1 MNDKK
6 HFTKD
11 ELLDFQGVDLA
22 TFLPRLKDCIECCK
36 AVIDKVAAQPT
47 TNFQQL
53 VVAIDDQEDELNRLW
68 APVSHMNS
76 VVSSEELRSVHD
88 QALPMLSEYGTW
100 VGQHKGLYQQYKNL
114 RNSSEFDRLDEEQR
128 RVIDIAIRDFELSGV
143 GLKGDKKTAYGDI
156 QARLSSLSSTFSNQL
171 MDATD
176 GFIYHTEDSSEL
188 DGLPEYAVQAA
199 RHAAKER
206 ELSGYVF
213 TLQIPSYL
221 AVMTFAD
228 NASLRQTMYEAYVT
242 RASELGPDG
251 GKYDNTD
258 VMRDILT
265 LRVEL
270 ARLLGFDNY
279 AQLSLATKMV
289 DSEEQVLSF
298 LNELAT
304 KAKPAAERE
313 LEELK
318 QFAYEH
324 HQVREL
330 HPWDYAYFSEKLKHH
345 SFQISDEMLKPY
357 FPEDRVLN
365 GLFTVASKLFGIRIE
380 AHPIEN
386 TWHPDV
392 SFYQIFDQQGDLVA
406 GFYLDL
412 YARTGKRGGAWMDV
426 ALSRRQRLN
435 GDTQLP
441 VAFMVCNF
449 TSPLDGQPAQLTH
462 DEVVT
467 LFHEFG
473 HGLHHMLT
481 KVNLAAISGISGVEW
496 DAVELPSQFLENWC
510 WQAESLVTISG
521 HVTSGEPLPADLLE
535 RLLQAKNFQSA
546 MQMLRQLEFSLFD
559 FELHM
564 SDKSVDSLQLL
575 DSIRA
580 RIAVIQ
586 PPSYN
591 RFANSFGH
599 IFAGGYAAGYYS
611 YKWAEVLS
619 CDAFSVFR
627 EQGVFDAA
635 LGERFLHEILQRG
648 GSAPAAALFKQF
660 MGREPSINALLLDS
674 GIATEIAA

>member
-1 MNDKK
+1 MIEKK
-6 HFTKD
+6 HFTED
-11 ELLDFQGVDLA
+11 ELLDFRGVDLA
-22 TFLPRLKDCIECCK
+22 TFLPRLKDCIQSCK
-36 AVIDKVAAQPT
+36 AVIDQVAAQPSI
-47 TNFQQL
+47 NFQQL
-53 VVAIDDQEDELNRLW
+53 VVAIDDQEEQLNRLW

-76 VVSSEELRSVHD
+76 VVSSEALRSVHD
-88 QALPMLSEYGTW
+88 QALPILSEYGTW
-100 VGQHKGLYQQYKNL
+100 VGQHKGLYQQYKRL
-114 RNSSEFDRLDEEQR
+114 RDGSEFNQLDEAQQR
-128 RVIDIAIRDFELSGV
+128 VVDIAIRDFELSGV
-143 GLKGDKKTAYGDI
+143 GLEGAKKTAYGHI

-176 GFIYHTEDSSEL
+176 SFMYHTDDSDEL
-188 DGLPEYAVQAA
+188 NGLPDYAIQAA
-199 RHAAKER
+199 KHAAKER
-206 ELSGYVF
+206 DLTGYVF
-213 TLQIPSYL
+213 TLHIPSYL

-228 NASLRQTMYEAYVT
+228 NQSLRQTMYEAYVT
-242 RASELGPDG
+242 RASELGPDD
-251 GKYDNTD
+251 GKFDNTKT
-258 VMRDILT
+258 MRDILA

-270 ARLLGFDNY
+270 AQLLGFDNY
-279 AQLSLATKMV
+279 VQLSLATKMV
-289 DSEEQVLSF
+289 DSEEQVLAF

-313 LEELK
+313 LEQLQ
-318 QFAYEH
+318 QFAREH
-324 HQVREL
+324 HQISEL
-330 HPWDYAYFSEKLKHH
+330 QPWDYAYFSEKLKHH
-345 SFQISDEMLKPY
+345 SFQISDEILKPY
-357 FPEDRVLN
+357 FPEDKVLS
-365 GLFTVASKLFGIRIE
+365 GLFSVASKLFGIRIE
-380 AHPIEN
+380 AYPVQN

-392 SFYQIFDQQGDLVA
+392 SFYQIFNQQGELIA

-435 GDTQLP
+435 GDIQLP

-449 TSPLDGQPAQLTH
+449 TSPLNGQPAQLTH
-462 DEVVT
+462 NEVVT

-481 KVNLAAISGISGVEW
+481 KVNLVAISGISGVEW
-496 DAVELPSQFLENWC
+496 DAVELPSQFFENWC

-521 HVTSGEPLPADLLE
+521 HVESGEPLPANLLE

-564 SDKSVDSLQLL
+564 SNTAVDVLQLL

-580 RIAVIQ
+580 RVAVIK

-627 EQGVFDAA
+627 EQGVFNAA
-635 LGERFLHEILQRG
+635 LGERFLVEILQRG
-648 GSAPAAALFKQF
+648 GSAPAADLFKQF
-660 MGREPSINALLLDS
+660 MGREPSIDALLLDS
-674 GIATEIAA
+674 GISTEIAA